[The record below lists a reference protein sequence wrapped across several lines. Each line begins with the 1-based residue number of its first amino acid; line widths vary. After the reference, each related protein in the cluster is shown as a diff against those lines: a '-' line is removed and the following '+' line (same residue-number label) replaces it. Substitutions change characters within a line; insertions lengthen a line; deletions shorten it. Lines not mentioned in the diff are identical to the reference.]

1 MWIMPTTLNCLTMSR
16 TYSNHMKT
24 KAPSESQK
32 WSEVKVSFTSPVL
45 CWQMAHDITRNTKSS
60 EAIDT
65 KRKPKWKALIS
76 HEVFVIHLFLTS
88 VISAGKTRWILYKK
102 PIHIVFIT
110 IGKSLNCGKK
120 KKIVVM
126 KLYFSFIYSQYLSA
140 VRQLGYISQNILIL
154 FIISKAI
161 KAIPKTKQ
169 LIP

>member
-102 PIHIVFIT
+102 PIHIVFST

-120 KKIVVM
+120 KKNCCHEA
-126 KLYFSFIYSQYLSA
+126 LFLFYLQS
-140 VRQLGYISQNILIL
+140 ILVCCETTGL
-154 FIISKAI
+154 H
-161 KAIPKTKQ
+161 
-169 LIP
+169 